1 MDVDLD
7 IAVKTI
13 LQKNAETSDF
23 IRLVKFYNFM
33 ELFPDNSIKIVS
45 C

>member
-23 IRLVKFYNFM
+23 IRLVKCHNF
-33 ELFPDNSIKIVS
+33 IVLIL
-45 C
+45 